1 MVTKEP
7 IIDFSE
13 FDHNNVVADLEA
25 VYASNPHRY
34 EMALLDGILLIDEQR
49 AVGFKDIEKD
59 AFWVR
64 GHFPEKAV
72 MPGVLICECAAQ
84 LTAYFASQHDIR
96 SEGVVALGGMN
107 NCRFRSPVLPGDR
120 LTILL
125 KMKKARKGIMVSTE
139 FQAYVEERLCAE
151 GEIKGIMMP
160 VEEKPSS

>member
-7 IIDFSE
+7 IIDFADFSH
-13 FDHNNVVADLEA
+13 DKVVADKAAVLE
-25 VYASNPHRY
+25 SNPHRF
-34 EMALLDGILLIDEQR
+34 ELALLDGILLIDAKR
-49 AVGFKDIEKD
+49 AVGFKDVEDD

-84 LTAYFASQHDIR
+84 LTAYFANQHDIR
-96 SEGVVALGGMN
+96 SEGVMALGGMN

-125 KMKKARKGIMVSTE
+125 IMKKARKGVMVTTE
-139 FQAYVEERLCAE
+139 FQAYVDERLCAE

-160 VEEKPSS
+160 VG